1 MVGVIPYRHVT
12 WDNFGNDIYLLNY
25 DESIVSDD
33 DYRLLIRI
41 LYDWNADT
49 ITIDD
54 AAKDKEHDGETF
66 LVNKGKVWRG
76 WNE

>member
-1 MVGVIPYRHVT
+1 MKELVEIIAKSLVDSPDLVVVT
-12 WDNFGNDIYLLNY
+12 ETTD
-25 DESIVSDD
+25 
-33 DYRLLIRI
+33 
-41 LYDWNADT
+41 ADT

-66 LVNKGKVWRG
+66 LVNKGKIWRG